1 MFKIGQV
8 FDGVYPPQAAVW
20 CNANGA
26 HIEMQ
31 GGVYVI
37 VANAPAP
44 APTAQEQVA
53 VKEQQYGLPRAA
65 RTALIALHAQGAEL
79 DAVLMARVDEIE
91 ALAAPLREGDAV

>member
-44 APTAQEQVA
+44 EPPLEEQVA
-53 VKEQQYGLPRAA
+53 RLEMQYDMNRWQREGILAAPDKYAALTVQRA
-65 RTALIALHAQGAEL
+65 R
-79 DAVLMARVDEIE
+79 EIE